1 MSICTVS
8 PFHPFTLSLFHPFT
22 LSPFHSFTLSLFHPH
37 PLKTVLRYFLCTV
50 SEINLPVSI
59 QVSVAW
65 GEQDLFGHVNNIV
78 YFRYFESVR
87 MHFLDRIG
95 VLRSHRETGIG
106 VILASTTCDFKK
118 PVQWPQKL
126 VVRTGCD
133 HVGNT
138 SFIMQYEIVN
148 EVGDVVATGS
158 SVQVMY
164 DYNRGHKMPIPDQVI
179 SAIAAL
185 QAM

>member
-1 MSICTVS
+1 MSE
-8 PFHPFTLSLFHPFT
+8 L
-22 LSPFHSFTLSLFHPH
+22 
-37 PLKTVLRYFLCTV
+37 
-50 SEINLPVSI
+50 NLPISI
-59 QVSVAW
+59 KITVAW

-78 YFRYFESVR
+78 YLRYFESVR

-95 VLRSHRETGIG
+95 VLRSHREKGIG

-118 PVQWPQKL
+118 PVEWPQEL

-133 HVGNT
+133 RIGNT
-138 SFIMQYEIVN
+138 SFTMQYEIVD
-148 EVGDVVATGS
+148 EVGGIVAKGS

-164 DYNRGHKMPIPDQVI
+164 DYKQRTKIPIPDHLI

-185 QAM
+185 QGT

>member
-1 MSICTVS
+1 MNFPISIKI
-8 PFHPFTLSLFHPFT
+8 P
-22 LSPFHSFTLSLFHPH
+22 
-37 PLKTVLRYFLCTV
+37 
-50 SEINLPVSI
+50 
-59 QVSVAW
+59 VAW

-95 VLRSHRETGIG
+95 VLRSHQVKGIG

-118 PVQWPQKL
+118 PVEWPQQL
-126 VVRTGCD
+126 IVRTGCD

-138 SFIMQYEIVN
+138 SFTMQYEITDQ
-148 EVGDVVATGS
+148 VGDVVAKGS

-164 DYNRGHKMPIPDQVI
+164 DYNRRSKIAIPDEVI
-179 SAIAAL
+179 ATIAAL
-185 QAM
+185 QGS